1 MQLPRNI
8 LNKYQFQAILF
19 FLFFTSRAQVL
30 PQTIKVDATL
40 SMAFPGPVK
49 RIDTLGV
56 SLFQAVDGKIT
67 YQAVRRLQVYEQAT
81 KPEQYAL
88 IDTAAS
94 LMLRAP
100 KFNGLSKRIIDTLI
114 GGAKGKYIVMAN
126 QSINKPYRV
135 FIFVTIENR
144 NAYSLQATSYDTE
157 ILTRKSV
164 YWFLSHIQFHPSDN

>member
-1 MQLPRNI
+1 MHLDI

-19 FLFFTSRAQVL
+19 SLFFTARAQVL
-30 PQTIKVDATL
+30 PQTIKVDAAL

-67 YQAVRRLQVYEQAT
+67 YQAVRKLQIYEQAT

-100 KFNGLSKRIIDTLI
+100 KFNGMSKRINDTLI
-114 GGAKGKYIVMAN
+114 GGAKGKYIVMTN
-126 QSINKPYRV
+126 QSTQRPYQV
-135 FIFVTIENR
+135 FIFVTMENR
-144 NAYSLQATSYDTE
+144 NMYSIQATSYDTE
-157 ILTRKSV
+157 TMTRKSV
-164 YWFLSHIQFHPSDN
+164 YWFLSHVQFHPSDN